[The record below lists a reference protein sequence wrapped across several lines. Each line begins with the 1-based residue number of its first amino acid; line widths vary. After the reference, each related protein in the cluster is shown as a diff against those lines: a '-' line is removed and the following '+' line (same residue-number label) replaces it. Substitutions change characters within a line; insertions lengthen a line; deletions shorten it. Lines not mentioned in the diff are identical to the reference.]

1 MAFPCHDT
9 CMSIACT
16 DLLKSRA
23 LHDMLVAPSAA
34 LATMQVSEEELDKAH
49 TAFYLAVERLFLK
62 HQPSFPGYEKVE
74 LVMYR

>member
-1 MAFPCHDT
+1 MT
-9 CMSIACT
+9 IACT
-16 DLLKSRA
+16 NLLDCSQV
-23 LHDMLVAPSAA
+23 LQDMLLAPSAA
-34 LATMQVSEEELDKAH
+34 LATVQVSTEELDEAH

>member
-1 MAFPCHDT
+1 M
-9 CMSIACT
+9 
-16 DLLKSRA
+16 K
-23 LHDMLVAPSAA
+23 LVAPSLA
-34 LATMQVSEEELDKAH
+34 LATVQVSTEELDKAH